1 MQYVERAGGEESGIM
16 NWGESPGDKKL
27 GAVWE
32 EGGPLVWSEGEGA
45 ARCAVEGR
53 RLGGSE

>member
-1 MQYVERAGGEESGIM
+1 M
-16 NWGESPGDKKL
+16 NRGESPGDKKL
-27 GAVWE
+27 GAVRE